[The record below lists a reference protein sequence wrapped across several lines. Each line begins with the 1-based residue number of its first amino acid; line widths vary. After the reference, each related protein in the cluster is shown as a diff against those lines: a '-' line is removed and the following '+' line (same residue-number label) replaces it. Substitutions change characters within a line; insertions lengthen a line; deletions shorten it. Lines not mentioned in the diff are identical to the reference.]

1 MREPK
6 PRRLTAT
13 YRVQMHADFT
23 LRDPL
28 EIVPYLDGLGVSH
41 LYASPVLMARSG
53 SRHGYDVVDPHR
65 INPELGDEND
75 LTRLAEALHERG
87 MGLLVDIVPN
97 HMGVGPENRYWE
109 DVLAHGER

>member
-28 EIVPYLDGLGVSH
+28 EIVPYLESLGVSH
-41 LYASPVLMARSG
+41 LDASPVLMARAG

-65 INPELGDEND
+65 INPELGSAED
-75 LTRLAEALHERG
+75 LDRLAAALHQRN
-87 MGLLVDIVPN
+87 MGLLLDIVPN
-97 HMGVGPENRYWE
+97 HMGIGPQNPYWE
-109 DVLAHGER
+109 DVLTHGE